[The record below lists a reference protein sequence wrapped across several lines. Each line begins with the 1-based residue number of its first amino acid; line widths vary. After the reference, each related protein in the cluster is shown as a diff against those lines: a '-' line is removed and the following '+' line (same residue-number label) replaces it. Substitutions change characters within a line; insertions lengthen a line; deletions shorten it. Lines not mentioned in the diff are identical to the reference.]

1 MPFGRPIFVAAL
13 VLGLLATASA
23 AEPWKAMKTGLTTT
37 ETATVLGEPL
47 IKSHGRN
54 FDLWVYDSGAEVL
67 YLYGIVVAWTS
78 PAGVTTNGGRDIDVK
93 AVVARAEA
101 NSKQR
106 NRPVHVEEPDY
117 GYERIPTKLFRLP
130 QL

>member
-13 VLGLLATASA
+13 VLGLLPHASA
-23 AEPWKAMKTGLTTT
+23 AESWKAMKTGLTTT
-37 ETATVLGEPL
+37 ETAAVLGQPL

-54 FDLWVYDSGAEVL
+54 FDLWVYDSGAEVV

-78 PAGVTTNGGRDIDVK
+78 PAGVTTTGGRDIDVK
-93 AVVARAEA
+93 AVLARAEA
-101 NSKQR
+101 NAKKR
-106 NRPVHVEEPDY
+106 YGPVRVTDAEYEPV
-117 GYERIPTKLFRLP
+117 GTRVFRLP